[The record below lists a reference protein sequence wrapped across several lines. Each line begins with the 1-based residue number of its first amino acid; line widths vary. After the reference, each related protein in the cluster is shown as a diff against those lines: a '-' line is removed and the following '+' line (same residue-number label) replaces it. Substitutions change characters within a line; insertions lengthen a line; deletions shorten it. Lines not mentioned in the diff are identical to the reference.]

1 MGIWDRLRENPFVN
15 PAAAADDGG
24 NPADARS
31 PLEQDLIERLQGELE
46 AAEPPCRRFYLR
58 FTGRVQGVGFRW
70 NNAGIAND
78 LGLTGWVENL
88 PDGSVDME
96 IQGPPAGIIRH
107 LDTLHNNY
115 RRLRCRIWLEELVE
129 QPPKADEKAF
139 RMAN

>member
-1 MGIWDRLRENPFVN
+1 MGFWDRLRENPF
-15 PAAAADDGG
+15 AKGSGAADDD
-24 NPADARS
+24 NPASERS
-31 PLEQDLIERLQGELE
+31 PLERDLIARLQGELSCDP
-46 AAEPPCRRFYLR
+46 APTHRFYLR

-70 NNAGIAND
+70 NNATIAGD

-107 LDTLHNNY
+107 LDTLHANY
-115 RRLRCRIWLEELVE
+115 RRLRCRIWLEEIVDE
-129 QPPKADEKAF
+129 PPRADEGSF